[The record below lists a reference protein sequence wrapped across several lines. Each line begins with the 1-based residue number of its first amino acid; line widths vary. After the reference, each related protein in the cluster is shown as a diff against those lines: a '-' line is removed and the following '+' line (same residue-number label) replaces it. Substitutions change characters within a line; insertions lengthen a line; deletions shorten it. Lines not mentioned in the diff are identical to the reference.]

1 VAELPTEKL
10 RHSEHSHNIEVNRE
24 NKRVAT
30 FGAQLK
36 LEREKQGVTLEEIS
50 LSTKIGTRMLRA
62 LEEEHFDQLPGGIF
76 NKGFIRAYARCIG
89 MDEDQAVADYLA
101 ATGATPLSNKFENN
115 DQAPILEPPS
125 REGNSAAGL
134 PWGAFAV
141 VLLIVALGFAAW
153 GFYSRESERTAR
165 DTTTPAADAA
175 STTPA
180 AGAETS
186 VQKPAEPVESSA
198 TTPQPNQQPVATKS
212 VAEPT
217 APVDS
222 VPASTPPATKS
233 QLIASTNPPLQLV
246 VRAREDSW
254 LSISV
259 DGEIV
264 TRSLLTAPAQKS
276 IRAQNEIVVRAGN
289 VGALDFEFNGKKLPT
304 QGDFGEAKTLT
315 FDAHGLQP
323 ATPQPEAQKPAVP
336 APSPQ

>member
-1 VAELPTEKL
+1 
-10 RHSEHSHNIEVNRE
+10 VNRE

-101 ATGATPLSNKFENN
+101 ATGANPLSKKSET
-115 DQAPILEPPS
+115 DDPAPILEPPP
-125 REGNSAAGL
+125 REDNSAAGL

-141 VLLIVALGFAAW
+141 VLLIIALGFAAW
-153 GFYSRESERTAR
+153 GFYSRESERTAQ
-165 DTTTPAADAA
+165 DATSPAASA
-175 STTPA
+175 TPA

-186 VQKPAEPVESSA
+186 AQRQAEPADSSA
-198 TTPQPNQQPVATKS
+198 TTPQPDQQPVATKS
-212 VAEPT
+212 LAETT
-217 APVDS
+217 AATVDS
-222 VPASTPPATKS
+222 VPASTPTATRS
-233 QLIASTNPPLQLV
+233 QLIASTNPPLQLI

-254 LSISV
+254 LSVSV

-264 TRSLLTAPAQKS
+264 TRTLLTAPSQKA

-304 QGDFGEAKTLT
+304 QGDYGEAKTLT
-315 FDAHGLQP
+315 FDARGLQP
-323 ATPQPEAQKPAVP
+323 AAPKSEASQPEVPKPEVP